1 MEHSRNTLGIREFF
15 KRKNPSTPPPKNLK
29 GKKARH
35 LGPSH
40 WLHEISRKRVR
51 HHFSP
56 GLISLAKNTLPV
68 PCLGTFYFK

>member
-35 LGPSH
+35 LEPSH
-40 WLHEISRKRVR
+40 WLHEISHINLIFLVYFDRKKIHKLCHLCHVM
-51 HHFSP
+51 
-56 GLISLAKNTLPV
+56 K
-68 PCLGTFYFK
+68 